1 MLEKN
6 PENVKIVF
14 KHFILKSHKQAK
26 PAALASIAAQKQG
39 KFWDY
44 HDQLFQNMQVLS
56 PQKYLEIA
64 TNLGLDMEKFMKDMA
79 DPEAAKRVTLE
90 TRQGAAAGVRGTPTI
105 YVNGRRLKDR
115 SVNGFQ
121 KLIDKELAK
130 KEK

>member
-1 MLEKN
+1 
-6 PENVKIVF
+6 
-14 KHFILKSHKQAK
+14 
-26 PAALASIAAQKQG
+26 
-39 KFWDY
+39 
-44 HDQLFQNMQVLS
+44 MQVLS